1 MIKENQT
8 FTITE
13 NDAKRRIDR
22 ILRKFLPALPMSA
35 LYSALRLGKIKVN
48 GKKVKPSYIAEKN
61 DILEIVNLAIED
73 RGIKPSAQIN
83 MQIEDT
89 EKKTIF
95 KSAKPEILLKTEDL
109 IFINKPKGQ
118 IVHGEKSLC
127 EAVLQYFPS
136 QIQSLS
142 FTPGPL
148 HRLDKNTSG
157 IITFSQ
163 SLDGA
168 RQFSKALQEGKT
180 GKYYIG
186 ITEGTKVKSVFK
198 NTIDGKLCICYTKTL
213 EISKKYNMSLVLFEL
228 ITGKKHQIRIQCN
241 HFKTPLLNDKKYGSK
256 FSFKNTKNYFLHAYK
271 LEFKEKILKNLPN
284 AITAPLPND
293 FSKIIKDI
301 FKINNLAEKL

>member
-228 ITGKKHQIRIQCN
+228 ITGKKHQIRRRSRAAISVSQPLPHTHQKHGWRETRQRANWAKRATERPLLRRKRNVCG
-241 HFKTPLLNDKKYGSK
+241 KTPRHRHPSEIPQARGN
-256 FSFKNTKNYFLHAYK
+256 
-271 LEFKEKILKNLPN
+271 
-284 AITAPLPND
+284 
-293 FSKIIKDI
+293 
-301 FKINNLAEKL
+301 